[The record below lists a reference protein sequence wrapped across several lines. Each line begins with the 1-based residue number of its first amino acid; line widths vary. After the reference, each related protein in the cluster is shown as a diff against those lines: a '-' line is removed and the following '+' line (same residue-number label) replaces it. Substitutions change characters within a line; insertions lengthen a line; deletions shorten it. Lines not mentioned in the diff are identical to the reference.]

1 MGKVCRSTDCAEG
14 AQPVDALFNCHK
26 ALGSLASGQPTNSQA
41 ARFPADPLDARW
53 WNPNRMVVVVRFRV
67 ARFPAD
73 PLGREDCLM
82 CLTLS
87 DLLAS
92 WELSQVDQLWLL
104 RINLNIRP

>member
-1 MGKVCRSTDCAEG
+1 
-14 AQPVDALFNCHK
+14 VDALFNCRK
-26 ALGSLASGQPTNSQA
+26 ALGSFASGLPPNYQA
-41 ARFPADPLDARW
+41 ARFPADPLDGRC
-53 WNPNRMVVVVRFRV
+53 WNPVRLVLVVRFRV

-73 PLGREDCLM
+73 PQGRENRLM
-82 CLTLS
+82 CRTLS

>member
-1 MGKVCRSTDCAEG
+1 M
-14 AQPVDALFNCHK
+14 DALFNCQHK
-26 ALGSLASGQPTNSQA
+26 ALGRLASGQPPNFQA
-41 ARFPADPLDARW
+41 ALFPADPLDGQW
-53 WNPNRMVVVVRFRV
+53 WNPNQKVVLVRFRV

-73 PLGREDCLM
+73 PQGREDRLL